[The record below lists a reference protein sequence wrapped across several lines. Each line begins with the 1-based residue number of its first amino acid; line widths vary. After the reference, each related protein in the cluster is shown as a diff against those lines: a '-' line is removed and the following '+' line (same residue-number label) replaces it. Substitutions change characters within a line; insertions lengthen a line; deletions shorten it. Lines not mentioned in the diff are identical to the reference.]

1 MKQVRTIMGMPVIV
15 EVIDKTIT
23 PEVFEKVFTY
33 LHYVDQTFSPYKAD
47 SEVSAINAHTLLP
60 YDYSTDMKAILSA
73 SEETKTLTDG
83 YFDITRDGKIDPS
96 GIVKGWAIYNAAKI
110 LESQGFTN
118 FCVEIAGD
126 IEVSG
131 VNDTGNNWKI
141 GIRNPFKHEEIVK
154 VISLSKGGVAT
165 SGTYEQGQH
174 IYNPKDRTQKLDEV
188 VSITVVGPNIFD
200 ADRFATAAFAMQREG
215 VNFIERLKGFEAYMI
230 DRDGLATETSGWSTY
245 ITE

>member
-1 MKQVRTIMGMPVIV
+1 MTQ
-15 EVIDKTIT
+15 
-23 PEVFEKVFTY
+23 
-33 LHYVDQTFSPYKAD
+33 
-47 SEVSAINAHTLLP
+47 
-60 YDYSTDMKAILSA
+60 
-73 SEETKTLTDG
+73 ET
-83 YFDITRDGKIDPS
+83 
-96 GIVKGWAIYNAAKI
+96 
-110 LESQGFTN
+110 
-118 FCVEIAGD
+118 
-126 IEVSG
+126 
-131 VNDTGNNWKI
+131 I

-188 VSITVVGPNIFD
+188 VSITVVGSNIFD

-215 VNFIERLKGFEAYMI
+215 VSFIERLKGFEAYMI